1 MKWMIWFKSL
11 SRGVQI
17 GMIAGLV
24 LLVGLVLATS
34 AGVFGR
40 DEGISAMPTFVV
52 QRGALTINVLE
63 TGTIKPRQQEI
74 IKSDVEGNNTIIY
87 LVSEGTLVKQDDLL
101 VQLDASKLEENLLN
115 QQITVRNAEA
125 SFIRAREQFSMTQ
138 TQTEID
144 VTRAKLDYQFAQED
158 LANYVDGEYPKL
170 LMEADNRIT
179 LAREQMEQSREKLR
193 WSEKLFEEKY
203 ISQTEFESDRLALQR
218 SKLDYD
224 LAVSNKDLLER
235 FTRIRK
241 LNSLTTNVDQ
251 MKRALDKALSKA
263 NADIVQ
269 AEADLRARQAEF
281 DRQKQRLEK
290 IEKQITKTKITAPR
304 AGMVV
309 YATSAQGGGFRGNVE
324 PLAEGQQ
331 VRERQELI
339 YLPTAAEFDVELKIH
354 ESSLEK
360 VRLGQPVRITVD
372 ALPGEVFTG
381 RVSRIAPLP
390 DATSVWLNPD
400 LKVYTTTVQIDGD
413 HMNLRTGMNSRSE
426 VIIEQYEDA
435 VYIPVQSVL
444 RVNGKPTVWVP
455 VGSRLE
461 ARGVK
466 IGLDNNRMIHVLEG
480 LSAGERVSLSP
491 PLSAAGATEMAAATG
506 AGGNHA
512 SAVVR
517 TPSANPVNGSATG
530 QTTGN
535 PPSAGNGGAT
545 PVNQQGASGQPAATV
560 SNATAVSN
568 PPQAA
573 ATQTG
578 ATSPAGE
585 QPNMGQQQGNR
596 AERAANM
603 SEEQRAALRRQ
614 FENMTP
620 EQRDAIRQQMRRQ
633 REQQNGEG
641 GTTPGSPAP
650 PANPPQA
657 VPSAPRGEGQ

>member
-1 MKWMIWFKSL
+1 MKLMQWFKSL
-11 SRGVQI
+11 RRGVQVAI
-17 GMIAGLV
+17 IAVVV
-24 LLVGLVLATS
+24 LLAGLVLATS
-34 AGVFGR
+34 AGVFGK
-40 DEGISAMPTFVV
+40 DEAAGAIPTFVV
-52 QRGALTINVLE
+52 QRGPLTINVLD

-74 IKSDVEGNNTIIY
+74 IKSDVEGSNTIIY
-87 LVSEGTLVKQDDLL
+87 LVPEGTVVKQDDLL

-125 SFIRAREQFSMTQ
+125 SFIRSREQFSMTQ

-158 LANYVDGEYPKL
+158 LTNYVDGEYPKL

-179 LAREQMEQSREKLR
+179 LAREQMEQAREKLR
-193 WSEKLFEEKY
+193 WSEKLFQEKY

-218 SKLDYD
+218 ATLDHE

-281 DRQKQRLEK
+281 DRQKQRLDK
-290 IEKQITKTKITAPR
+290 IQEQITKTRIVAPR

-309 YATSAQGGGFRGNVE
+309 YASSAQGGGFRGNTE

-360 VRLGQPVRITVD
+360 VRVGQPVRITVD
-372 ALPGEVFTG
+372 ALPVEVFTG

-413 HMNLRTGMNSRSE
+413 HTNLRTGMSCRAE
-426 VIIEQYEDA
+426 VIIEQYDDV
-435 VYIPVQSVL
+435 VYVPVQAVL
-444 RVNGKPTVWVP
+444 RVNGRPTTWVQQ
-455 VGSRLE
+455 GNRLTQ
-461 ARGVK
+461 RTVS
-466 IGLDNNRMIHVLEG
+466 IGLDNNRMVHVLEG

-491 PLSAAGATEMAAATG
+491 PLAAAGATESAVAPAG
-506 AGGNHA
+506 AG
-512 SAVVR
+512 
-517 TPSANPVNGSATG
+517 NGSANNKAATANGAAKVAG
-530 QTTGN
+530 QV
-535 PPSAGNGGAT
+535 SA
-545 PVNQQGASGQPAATV
+545 GQPAAR
-560 SNATAVSN
+560 
-568 PPQAA
+568 PQPAA
-573 ATQTG
+573 APAVEQMSSTTTAASPQTETT
-578 ATSPAGE
+578 ATGE
-585 QPNMGQQQGNR
+585 RADGGQRQGNR
-596 AERAANM
+596 TERMANM
-603 SEEQRAALRRQ
+603 SEEEREAMRKR
-614 FENMTP
+614 FESMTP
-620 EQRDAIRQQMRRQ
+620 EQRDAMRQQMRRQ
-633 REQQNGEG
+633 REQQNSESGAA
-641 GTTPGSPAP
+641 PGAPAP
-650 PANPPQA
+650 PANPPQT
-657 VPSAPRGEGQ
+657 AP